1 MGKRE
6 KLSELE
12 KNLLARYSLIT
23 VVGSEQMMVEG
34 LRGILDYSA
43 ETLRVNTLSGVIL
56 IMGAGLEI
64 TSMTAEALSLKGK
77 ITSLEFCI

>member
-6 KLSELE
+6 KISELE

-23 VVGSEQMMVEG
+23 VVGSSELMVEG

-43 ETLRVNTLSGVIL
+43 ETLRINTLSGVLL

-64 TSMTAEALSLKGK
+64 TSMTAEELSLKGK
-77 ITSLEFCI
+77 ITSLEFCV